1 MARREI
7 PLFILD
13 RSRKHKVGPY
23 DFLVCTDKDNG
34 FVAKVDYVIG
44 MGEISTDMVRIG
56 AARNG
61 ILMRI
66 EIKRMTGKN
75 PDSAQIRSL
84 LKKGME
90 YCSDILTVEFKSPE
104 YDTQTCIEFLE
115 RLIEANRQSEDERP
129 LEERQVTQRSVQIL
143 EAIEDKLR
151 LLQTTENTN

>member
-13 RSRKHKVGPY
+13 HSRKHKVGPY

-44 MGEISTDMVRIG
+44 MGELSTDMVRIG

-66 EIKRMTGKN
+66 EIK
-75 PDSAQIRSL
+75 
-84 LKKGME
+84 
-90 YCSDILTVEFKSPE
+90 SPE
-104 YDTQTCIEFLE
+104 YDTQTCIDFLE